1 MPQNPLAATIAVQQ
15 SGSSFFSKSS
25 RMGKTFDLFMG
36 QRVPSN
42 YEETYN
48 GNMFMASNQT
58 GATLSNALATTY
70 TGFCLSNPIASTV
83 NLILVKASLQIIVAT
98 SAIQAFGLITGS
110 SAAGVVTHTT
120 PITAWG
126 TSFVGNGTPSS
137 QAKVDAACTI
147 VGTPVWSQ
155 FLGTLITTTEGY
167 FTTDFNGSI
176 VIAPGGYIAFGA
188 FGAAGPTSGALG
200 SMIWAEEAL

>member
-1 MPQNPLAATIAVQQ
+1 MQNPLAATIAVQQ

-25 RMGKTFDLFMG
+25 RMGKTFDLFVG

-42 YEETYN
+42 YEETYA
-48 GNMFMASNQT
+48 GSMFQASNQT

-83 NLILVKASLQIIVAT
+83 NLVLVRASLQIIVAT
-98 SAIQAFGLITGS
+98 AAIQSFGLITGS

-126 TSFVGNGTPSS
+126 TSFVGNATPTS

-147 VGTPVWSQ
+147 VGTPIWAR
-155 FLGTLITTTEGY
+155 FLGTLPTTSTGNFTE
-167 FTTDFNGSI
+167 DEAGSI
-176 VIAPGGYIAFGA
+176 IIAPGGYVAFGA
-188 FGAAGPTSGALG
+188 FGAAGPTAGALG
-200 SMIWAEEAL
+200 TMVWAEEAL